1 VHEHES
7 VRDDDGRE
15 AMKLIADQAQNDL
28 ASVLRSLLA
37 AECPTTLVRAL
48 REPGGE
54 GMSPRL
60 WKALVDAGVLGLG
73 LAEEYGGSGGS
84 LSDTGIF
91 CVEAG
96 RALCPTVVHST
107 MHAALAIDLLGRPD
121 VRAAWLPALSS
132 GAARGTTALWSARDA
147 GDVTAVLAATQPS
160 TGVWSLCGTADFVTD
175 ADLAD
180 LVVVSA
186 ADASADPSAGRTLG
200 FVVDARAPGVSVEPL
215 TLMGGHRAA
224 RVAFDDVIVGEGHS
238 VLGGNDFR
246 GLAEQDLRRVAN
258 AAITLLCLDLVGVGE
273 AVLARSVDYTIMR
286 RQFGRPIASFQA
298 AQHLV
303 ANMHIALAAAKLA
316 AQSAVFWLGR
326 GRTATRET
334 AIARMRAATAA
345 KLITLDAHQLHGGMG
360 YVTETDLHLWSERAR
375 VLSTLGGG
383 ADVAASWL
391 EDEIGWDDTASTV
404 GSREERQ

>member
-1 VHEHES
+1 
-7 VRDDDGRE
+7 
-15 AMKLIADQAQNDL
+15 MKLIADRDQNDL
-28 ASVLRSLLA
+28 ASMLRSLLA
-37 AECPTTLVRAL
+37 AECPTTVVRAL

-60 WKALVDAGVLGLG
+60 WKALADAGVLGLG
-73 LAEEYGGSGGS
+73 LAEAYGGSGGS
-84 LSDTGIF
+84 LSDAGIF

-96 RALCPTVVHST
+96 RALCPTLVHSA
-107 MHAALAIDLLGRPD
+107 MHAALAIDLLGRPE

-132 GAARGTTALWSARDA
+132 GALRGTTALWGARDA

-160 TGVWSLCGTADFVTD
+160 AGAWSLCGTADFVTD

-186 ADASADPSAGRTLG
+186 ADTSTGRTLG
-200 FVVDARAPGVSVEPL
+200 FVVDARAPGVSLETL
-215 TLMGGHRAA
+215 TLMGGHRAS
-224 RVAFDDVIVGEGHS
+224 RVAFDDVIVDDPHA
-238 VLGGNDFR
+238 VLGADDGH
-246 GLAEQDLRRVAN
+246 GLAEQDVRRVAN
-258 AAITLLCLDLVGVGE
+258 AAIALMCLDLVGVGE

-303 ANMHIALAAAKLA
+303 ANMHIALAAARLA
-316 AQSAVFWLGR
+316 AQSAVFWIGR

-345 KLITLDAHQLHGGMG
+345 KSITLDAHQLHGGMG

-391 EDEIGWDDTASTV
+391 ENEIGWDETASTA